1 MRVKRF
7 TAGDITE
14 ALRLVRRELGPE
26 AVILSTGRLPQ
37 GGVEVSAAVE
47 PPAGAA
53 QPAGSAP
60 APEPEQGDTVSLL
73 ARRLED
79 LSGMLGRH
87 LVAAEAAT
95 GFAARPEVAPFYHCL
110 KEQELDPRLIARL
123 LDGLSAPDGVGLL
136 PRLYIRFK
144 KMLNTGYR
152 LKVTPGRPVVWALVG
167 PTGVGKTT
175 TVAKLAAAFSLK
187 QGLRVGMITADAYR
201 MAAAEQLAVYGRIMG
216 VPTREAADPEQMG
229 RVLAELKDRDII
241 LVDTVGR
248 SPGDTRSL
256 EELRRVLQAVPGLVC
271 HLVLACPT
279 RDRDQA
285 RVVEAFQPFEPRSL
299 VFTKLDETDTFGP
312 LVNQMVHT
320 GLPVSYL
327 TFGQKVPDDLEEADR
342 DRLAKRILPSRREVD
357 RLAGFVS

>member
-7 TAGDITE
+7 TAADITE
-14 ALRLVRRELGPE
+14 ALRQVRRELGPE

-47 PPAGAA
+47 PPAGAGETA
-53 QPAGSAP
+53 DPSPRQDPA
-60 APEPEQGDTVSLL
+60 GDTVSLL

-95 GFAARPEVAPFYHCL
+95 GFAARPEVAPLYHCL
-110 KEQELDPRLIARL
+110 KEQELDPRIMARL

-144 KMLNTGYR
+144 KMLHTGYPLR
-152 LKVTPGRPVVWALVG
+152 LTPGRPVVWALVG

-175 TVAKLAAAFSLK
+175 TVAKLAARFSLK
-187 QGLRVGMITADAYR
+187 QGLKVGMISADAYR
-201 MAAAEQLAVYGRIMG
+201 MAAAEQLAVYGRIME
-216 VPTREAADPEQMG
+216 VPTREAGDPGQM
-229 RVLAELKDRDII
+229 RRALDELGDRDLV

-248 SPGDTRSL
+248 SPGDQGSL
-256 EELRRVLQAVPGLVC
+256 EELQGLLKAVPHLEN

-285 RVVEAFQPFEPRSL
+285 RVVDAFRAFAPRSL
-299 VFTKLDETDTFGP
+299 IFTKLDETGTLGP
-312 LVNQMVHT
+312 LVNQVVRT
-320 GLPVSYL
+320 GLPLSYI
-327 TFGQKVPDDLEEADR
+327 TCGQKVPDDLEEADR
-342 DRLAKRILPSRREVD
+342 DRLAKRILPSRRAVD

>member
-7 TAGDITE
+7 TAPDITE
-14 ALRLVRRELGPE
+14 ALRQVRRELGPE
-26 AVILSTGRLPQ
+26 AVILSTGRLPR

-60 APEPEQGDTVSLL
+60 EPEPEQGDTVSLL

-95 GFAARPEVAPFYHCL
+95 GFAARPEVAPLYHCL
-110 KEQELDPRLIARL
+110 KEQELAPRIIARL

-144 KMLNTGYR
+144 KMLNAGYPLR
-152 LKVTPGRPVVWALVG
+152 VTPGRPVVWALLG

-175 TVAKLAAAFSLK
+175 TVAKLAARFSLK
-187 QGLRVGMITADAYR
+187 QGLRVGMISADAYR
-201 MAAAEQLAVYGRIMG
+201 MAAAEQLAVYGRIME
-216 VPTREAADPEQMG
+216 VPTREAGDAEQM
-229 RVLAELKDRDII
+229 RRALAELGDRDII

-248 SPGDTRSL
+248 SPGDQGNL
-256 EELRRVLQAVPGLVC
+256 EELHRLLGVIPHLES

-279 RDRDQA
+279 RDRDQV
-285 RVVEAFQPFEPRSL
+285 RVVEAFGDFRPRSL
-299 VFTKLDETDTFGP
+299 VFTKLDETSTFGP
-312 LVNQMVHT
+312 LVNQVVRT

-327 TFGQKVPDDLEEADR
+327 TCGQKVPEDLEEADR
-342 DRLAKRILPSRREVD
+342 DRLARRILPSRREVD